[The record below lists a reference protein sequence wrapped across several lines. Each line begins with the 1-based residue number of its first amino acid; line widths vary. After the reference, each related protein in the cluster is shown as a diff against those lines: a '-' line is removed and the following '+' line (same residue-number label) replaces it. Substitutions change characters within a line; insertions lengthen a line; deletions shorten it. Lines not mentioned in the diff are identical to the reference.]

1 MHAALLAACSP
12 KGKAT
17 LRQYDEALRTIMSKL
32 GLAPPA
38 VKDDAYGDAFLNL
51 VFIPELDEN
60 ADGQVTRDEL
70 LSVQMKAER
79 YVIMASKDA
88 SQQALQGW
96 PDLLEAILR
105 GFNRESLVQTAPA
118 AVLSSLDQK
127 MQVRAHVLHVMRYSA
142 TVAIGGCTSVAAM
155 QMCCPIMPKGV
166 TSSKRSAFG
175 KKHKKPPRNTY
186 Y

>member
-1 MHAALLAACSP
+1 MLHVALPAACSP

-17 LRQYDEALRTIMSKL
+17 LRLYDEVLGTIMSKL

-79 YVIMASKDA
+79 YNKLTSKDA
-88 SQQALQGW
+88 AQPALRGW

-105 GFNRESLVQTAPA
+105 GFDRESLVQAAPKT
-118 AVLSSLDQK
+118 VLSSLDHK
-127 MQVRAHVLHVMRYSA
+127 MQVCVPQLI
-142 TVAIGGCTSVAAM
+142 AIGGPCK
-155 QMCCPIMPKGV
+155 CCINADVLSLIWSNKGAIMI
-166 TSSKRSAFG
+166 SAFWQEAQVAPG
-175 KKHKKPPRNTY
+175 NTY
-186 Y
+186 YS